1 MANPGSPAPQADPTD
16 TAHGHH
22 HTERDSVTAPS
33 RRWMTTSDNY
43 RLAVFEHGDP
53 ANPTVLCV
61 HGFPD
66 DHRLWD
72 GVVALLSGTYH
83 VVTFDNR
90 GAGESDRPRPVSAYV
105 VEQLADDVATVVR
118 AVKDGGRVHVLGHNW
133 GGAAAWQLALHPVD
147 DTDVLS
153 ITTIGSASP
162 EHYSA
167 WVRDLFRFDRQRLTD
182 LFGTWRT
189 NTYMTAFQIPVL
201 APLIFRSG
209 VADAVMAL
217 AKLGFEAGKEP
228 PGYGRGLAA
237 RNRDGLR
244 IYTANVYQQMLGH
257 KPPRKNTHEPLK
269 PTPSLVIV
277 PEHDIVITPAS
288 QAGAAEWAVDC
299 RIRHIEGG
307 HWVPSHQPDV
317 VARMVA
323 AFVEEIEAR

>member
-1 MANPGSPAPQADPTD
+1 
-16 TAHGHH
+16 
-22 HTERDSVTAPS
+22 
-33 RRWMTTSDNY
+33 MTTSDNY

-72 GVVALLSGTYH
+72 GVVALLAGTYH

-90 GAGESDRPRPVSAYV
+90 GAGDSDHPHQVSAYV
-105 VEQLADDVATVVR
+105 LEQLADDIAAVARTVK
-118 AVKDGGRVHVLGHNW
+118 AGGNVHVLAHNW
-133 GGAAAWQLALHPVD
+133 GGAGAWQLALHPVD
-147 DTDVLS
+147 GTGILS
-153 ITTIGSASP
+153 LTTIGSASP
-162 EHYSA
+162 EYYSA
-167 WVRDLFRFDRQRLTD
+167 WVRDQFRFDRQRLLD

-209 VADAVMAL
+209 LADAVMAL

-228 PGYGRGLAA
+228 AGYGKRLAA

-244 IYTANVYQQMLGH
+244 IYTANVYQQMLGR
-257 KPPRKNTHEPLK
+257 KPQRKNTHEPLR
-269 PTPSLVIV
+269 PIPSLVIV
-277 PEHDIVITPAS
+277 PTHDIVFTPAS

-299 RIRHIEGG
+299 RIRHVEGG
-307 HWVPSHQPDV
+307 HWLPSHQPDV
-317 VARMVA
+317 VAKMVTD
-323 AFVEEIEAR
+323 FVEEVRAR